1 MKICNYSIY
10 KFIIIFLL
18 QTINLQAFQSP
29 VQNTEKSSETLDL
42 KKLNTTSNTIENE
55 IDGKSKSKKFIVQ
68 KRKLKQKDSISI
80 GMYKIIDYEGN
91 SISVDTSLTIKK
103 EYTNN
108 LLRKDYFEFL
118 PFVNMGHALNKLAYN
133 FFEENLIP
141 QIGQNSK
148 HLSYFKLEDIKYYNV
163 PTPFTELFF
172 RTTMEQGQLSD
183 ALITLNANPNFNFAI
198 AYRGMRSQGN
208 M

>member
-1 MKICNYSIY
+1 MKICNYIIY

-18 QTINLQAFQSP
+18 QTINLLAFQGP

-42 KKLNTTSNTIENE
+42 NKLNTTSNTIENE
-55 IDGKSKSKKFIVQ
+55 FDEKSKSKKFIVQ
-68 KRKLKQKDSISI
+68 KRKLKQKDSVYI
-80 GMYKIIDYEGN
+80 GMYKIIDYKGK

-108 LLRKDYFEFL
+108 LLRKDYFELL
-118 PFVNMGHALNKLAYN
+118 PFVNMGHAFNKLGYN
-133 FFEENLIP
+133 FFEVNLIP
-141 QIGQNSK
+141 QIGQKSK
-148 HLSYFKLEDIKYYNV
+148 HTSYFKSEDIKYYNV

-183 ALITLNANPNFNFAI
+183 ALITLNVNPNFNLSLI
-198 AYRGMRSQGN
+198 HI
-208 M
+208 